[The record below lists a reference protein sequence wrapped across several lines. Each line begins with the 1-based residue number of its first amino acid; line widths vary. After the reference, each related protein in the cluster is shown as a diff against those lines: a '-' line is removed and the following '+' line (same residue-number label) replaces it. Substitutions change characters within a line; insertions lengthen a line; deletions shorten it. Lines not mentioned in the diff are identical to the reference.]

1 MFNPLEAIPREHPKH
16 GVELCV
22 DLLKLQESYTINPLL
37 SQRTRFINFMSIS
50 IKTPE
55 EIEKMR
61 VAGKLTAQV
70 LDMITPFVVPG
81 VTTEALDRRCHDYI
95 VHELQGIPAPLNYR
109 GFPKSICTSVNQQVC
124 HGIPGDRVLK
134 EGDIVNI
141 DVSVIKDRY
150 HGDSSKMFAV
160 GQCKNPAL
168 RLIRVTQECLYRGIE
183 AVRPGQDLN
192 EIGRLIE
199 QYARSQGCSV
209 VHEYCGHG
217 VGLAFHEEPQ
227 VLHYFDPKAPPV
239 ILVPGMTFTIEPMIN
254 AGARHIRHLNDGWTV
269 VTKDRSL
276 SAQWEH
282 TLLVTETGVEVLTLR
297 EEEHT
302 LVNRLNQH

>member
-1 MFNPLEAIPREHPKH
+1 
-16 GVELCV
+16 
-22 DLLKLQESYTINPLL
+22 
-37 SQRTRFINFMSIS
+37 MSIS
-50 IKTPE
+50 IKTPD

-61 VAGKLTAQV
+61 IAGRLTAQV

-81 VTTEALDRRCHDYI
+81 VATESLDKLCHEYI
-95 VHELQGIPAPLNYR
+95 VDELKAIPAPLNYR
-109 GFPKSICTSVNQQVC
+109 GFPKSVCTSLNDVVC
-124 HGIPGDRVLK
+124 HGIPSKDVVLK
-134 EGDIVNI
+134 EGDILNI

-160 GQCKNPAL
+160 GECKRPAL
-168 RLIRVTQECLYRGIE
+168 RLIEVTQECLYIGIE
-183 AVRPGQDLN
+183 AVRPGQDLK

-199 QYARSQGCSV
+199 QYARTQGVSV

-217 VGLAFHEEPQ
+217 IGLNFHEEPQ
-227 VLHYFDPKAPPV
+227 VVHYFDKASPSV

-254 AGARHIRHLNDGWTV
+254 AGKRDIKHLPDGWTV
-269 VTKDRSL
+269 KTKDRSL

-297 EEEHT
+297 AEET
-302 LVNRLNQH
+302 ALVSRINKGMTA